1 MTNCWE
7 EAWRDLFERQ
17 ARERERSIA
26 QCAARKEAIALARK
40 IAREKGERKLPSE
53 PLDNPRKS
61 VHNQNQKRS
70 AWVV

>member
-26 QCAARKEAIALARK
+26 QCAARKEANALARK
-40 IAREKGERKLPSE
+40 IAREKGQCKLH
-53 PLDNPRKS
+53 PRIDGLK
-61 VHNQNQKRS
+61 QLQRDMEGK
-70 AWVV
+70 